1 MLCAQPPQEAPA
13 TRSHHNVGPGAVLAP
28 EAGRGDAV
36 IDPADALMTMASDKL
51 AEQRDEIAALKRER
65 DDWKAEAERLRKEYE
80 PS

>member
-1 MLCAQPPQEAPA
+1 
-13 TRSHHNVGPGAVLAP
+13 
-28 EAGRGDAV
+28 V